1 MNYFF
6 NHYVI
11 CLCILFSL
19 FGCDKQEKNEKVS
32 ITASLNSPPIS
43 STNPNTAQ
51 DQPQKTALINP
62 HDPEN
67 QQQAPT
73 YFKVKFTTTKGTFVT
88 ESHREWAPHGV
99 DRFYTLIKN
108 GYYTNN
114 AFFRVVPNFI
124 VQFGIHPNATINA
137 AWNKMEIPDEPTLV
151 ANTRGTLSYGTRGP
165 NTRTTHLIINFKDN
179 SQHLDPTNAVIARV
193 TKGMGIVDSIYS
205 GYGDLPQFGGKAP
218 EPQRMN
224 KEGNSFLTMEYPK
237 LDYILSTDL
246 ITTAE

>member
-1 MNYFF
+1 MNYLL
-6 NHYVI
+6 NRYITYI
-11 CLCILFSL
+11 CMLFSL
-19 FGCDKQEKNEKVS
+19 FSCDKQKQNEHIS
-32 ITASLNSPPIS
+32 SNDPLISPPIS
-43 STNPNTAQ
+43 SINPNAALNKSQ
-51 DQPQKTALINP
+51 SAALINP

-67 QQQAPT
+67 QQQAPV

-88 ESHREWAPHGV
+88 ESHREWAPHGI
-99 DRFYTLIKN
+99 DRFYTLVKN

-124 VQFGIHPNATINA
+124 VQFGINPNVTINA
-137 AWNKMEIPDEPTLV
+137 AWDTMEIPDDPTII

-193 TKGMGIVDSIYS
+193 IEGMNIVDSMYS

-218 EPQRMN
+218 KPQRIN
-224 KEGNSFLTMEYPK
+224 KEGNSFLATEYPK
-237 LDYILSTDL
+237 LDYILSTEF
-246 ITTAE
+246 ITTTK